1 MSAEYFHFAAR
12 RRMSKLSRPPAVL
25 QGTSATGRIARLLV
39 GQGYGFIRLR
49 SGRDVFFH
57 RADLL
62 EGNRFNDLR
71 PGDIVTFELLEDRV
85 SGARALRVTRPS
97 MSGMR

>member
-1 MSAEYFHFAAR
+1 MAK
-12 RRMSKLSRPPAVL
+12 MSRPPAAL
-25 QGTSATGRIARLLV
+25 HGTSATGRIARLLV

-71 PGDIVTFELLEDRV
+71 TGDIVTFELLDDRV
-85 SGARALRVTRPS
+85 SGARALRVTRPALP
-97 MSGMR
+97 GVR